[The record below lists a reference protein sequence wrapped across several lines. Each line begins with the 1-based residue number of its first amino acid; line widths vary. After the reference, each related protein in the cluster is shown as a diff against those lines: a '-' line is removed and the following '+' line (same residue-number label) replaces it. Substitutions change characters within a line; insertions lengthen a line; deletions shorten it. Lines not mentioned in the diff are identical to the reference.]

1 MNLCLLLMCMP
12 GCVRREGRNQ
22 DCRWPGEPAAGH
34 AVTAYHLSRDAEF
47 AEELAIRYADTHHG
61 LRSRHFE
68 SLEIYVQSRN
78 RCLGTM
84 FSEIGKTHGV
94 APAKVFEALGRNRT
108 ELDLAVNLPFFL
120 LYTLAGYLVVRRI
133 WSRYHSD
140 GWIVAAALIAVCS
153 LVFGVGGVLLG
164 EMWSATIESI
174 RIDSGHLSYRTERL
188 PWIRYQRE
196 LFCVNVVLFWIV
208 AGVVFRSA
216 LKKGPDSTG

>member
-1 MNLCLLLMCMP
+1 MSMP
-12 GCVRREGRNQ
+12 GCARREGRNP
-22 DCRWPGEPAAGH
+22 DCRWPGEPDAGH

-61 LRSRHFE
+61 LRSGHFA
-68 SLEIYVQSRN
+68 LEIYVQSRN

-94 APAKVFEALGRNRT
+94 PPAKVFEALGRNRK
-108 ELDLAVNLPFFL
+108 EIDLAVNLPFFL
-120 LYTLAGYLVVRRI
+120 LYTLAGYLAVRRI
-133 WSRYHSD
+133 RSRYHSD
-140 GWIVAAALIAVCS
+140 GWMVAAVMIAVCS
-153 LVFGVGGVLLG
+153 LIFGVGGVLLG
-164 EMWSATIESI
+164 EMWSGTAESI

-188 PWIRYQRE
+188 PWIRYQGE

-216 LKKGPDSTG
+216 LACGSRR